1 MRRVRRRV
9 RFEEPKLVRERVGRG
24 LAGDGGEEG
33 AVRGAPLVDDLL
45 GRGRPHYIRDGRRR
59 VAPAPTNAGYC
70 EIPADVVVVE
80 RSKATTS
87 IKNIV
92 LPVVIA

>member
-9 RFEEPKLVRERVGRG
+9 RVEVPKLVRQRVGRG

-45 GRGRPHYIRDGRRR
+45 GRGRPHYTSDGRRR
-59 VAPAPTNAGYC
+59 VAPAPTDASHR
-70 EIPADVVVVE
+70 EVAADVVVVE
-80 RSKATTS
+80 RRYSS
-87 IKNIV
+87 SPIKNIV
-92 LPVVIA
+92 RPVVIA